1 VPRKLPPLLVL
12 AALAVAGVALAATSR
27 AAPETR
33 SDVPPARVK
42 ALRETITSAI
52 DLEWKA
58 ANTSVFAED
67 QTEARKAG
75 ETAKAALDAVEKE
88 IRKAKAAGMD
98 AADATFLGKLVDR
111 IRGDDNAFLAAIAR
125 PRGNGNYP
133 REILTQKAM
142 PKKYKLLTRLN
153 HIGGRN
159 DLGPVTLD
167 GITIRLGEAIEAELA
182 VAKALEQKKDAK
194 DELAA
199 AQKSVDKVRQFVGAA
214 HAKGLVSDAA
224 ADRLDSDLDDIDR
237 TDESIELF
245 DPDKALELLAR
256 AGGRKEQALAT
267 VLREIKIAKLNP
279 PKGGKGPDCEAGT
292 WTSEKL
298 QILNPEQGKTTLYF
312 FETPIPNADY
322 YGAKKNGF
330 TGGGCDHE
338 EHMEANIDVYGS
350 DGKLLSWTYQYG
362 TFPTSDLAGG
372 PVKAHSG
379 ADCPET
385 VANSDGTTRVRKDC
399 TVHNPSLSVALP
411 KQGFV
416 PPAKFT
422 QDGNDFKF
430 FSIVF
435 SVERRLGTTGTPGSV
450 YVTVTWRPK

>member
-1 VPRKLPPLLVL
+1 MPRKLPPLLLL

-27 AAPETR
+27 AAPDR
-33 SDVPPARVK
+33 ASDVPPARVK

-58 ANTSVFAED
+58 ASDLEYSMDRAVAKKEG
-67 QTEARKAG
+67 EA
-75 ETAKAALDAVEKE
+75 AKAALDAVDKE
-88 IRKAKAAGMD
+88 IRKAKAAGME

-111 IRGDDNAFLAAIAR
+111 IRDSDNSFLVELKR
-125 PRGNGNYP
+125 PPGNGNHP
-133 REILTQKAM
+133 EDILTDVAVPQKE
-142 PKKYKLLTRLN
+142 KFLKRLD

-167 GITIRLGEAIEAELA
+167 GITIRLGEAIKAELA
-182 VAKALEQKKDAK
+182 VAKALDQKKDAK

-199 AQKSVDKVRQFVGAA
+199 AKKSVDKVRQFVGAA

-224 ADRLDSDLDDIDR
+224 ADRLDSDLDSIDR
-237 TDESIELF
+237 YDKRINLF
-245 DPDKALELLAR
+245 DRKSALQDLRLAG
-256 AGGRKEQALAT
+256 AQKEEALAT

-298 QILNPEQGKTTLYF
+298 QILNPEQGNTTLYF
-312 FETPIPNADY
+312 FETPIPNAEY
-322 YGAKKNGF
+322 YTAKKNGF

-338 EHMEANIDVYGS
+338 QHMEANIDVYGS

-372 PVKAHSG
+372 PVKVHSG
-379 ADCPET
+379 TDCPET

-416 PPAKFT
+416 PPPKFT

-430 FSIVF
+430 FSVVF
-435 SVERRLGTTGTPGSV
+435 SVERRLGTTGTPGSI